1 MVPLLGILE
10 RYNRITNNDFIVSS
24 SYTYIFN
31 SKSQFFER
39 DFSQFR
45 IKVEA
50 AGGLLNTLASTYNV
64 VKTDNNKNKIFGVE
78 YAQFAKGELDFIKQK
93 RTRPSLV
100 QTA

>member
-1 MVPLLGILE
+1 MAGYIRRPNYSTGRARQL
-10 RYNRITNNDFIVSS
+10 RITNNDFIVSS

-50 AGGLLNTLASTYNV
+50 AGGLLNTLASTYN
-64 VKTDNNKNKIFGVE
+64 
-78 YAQFAKGELDFIKQK
+78 
-93 RTRPSLV
+93 
-100 QTA
+100 